1 MKEKERI
8 RTKNEN
14 FAFKLLTEYFYLF
27 FIFWIFFINGV
38 LVQLKLFFE
47 KTSSLMIF
55 LNLLEEVY
63 KTLHLSVFIIKRNYC
78 YNNKNAIAKFIK

>member
-27 FIFWIFFINGV
+27 FIFWIFFINGYYSIKIV
-38 LVQLKLFFE
+38 FWE
-47 KTSSLMIF
+47 NIIF
-55 LNLLEEVY
+55 NDISE
-63 KTLHLSVFIIKRNYC
+63 FIRRGIQNFAFISI
-78 YNNKNAIAKFIK
+78 YN